1 MDFTSPLFL
10 GNLVSLIACS
20 ISAASGYVKS
30 KNKTLIMQT
39 IQQAMSMTACI
50 ILQSPSGA
58 VLNALSVP
66 RNLLACK
73 NKLNFPAKLIL
84 SVLSGGFGLFFAV
97 SVCLQRQT
105 FVLAGFLPIIP
116 TILYTVFLDTQDP
129 VKFKLLVI
137 QMITF
142 WTIHDFLIQ
151 SYTSCFFNLFQIIF
165 SISAIIRIRKEQ
177 EAQQNESVKQETS
190 V

>member
-1 MDFTSPLFL
+1 MNLTDPIVL
-10 GNLVSLIACS
+10 GNIVSFIACS

-39 IQQAMSMTACI
+39 IQQALSMTACI
-50 ILQSPSGA
+50 ILHSPSGA

-73 NKLNFPAKLIL
+73 DKLNFPAKLIL
-84 SVLSGGFGLFFAV
+84 SVLSGGFGLFFAI
-97 SVCLQRQT
+97 SVCIESGH

-116 TILYTVFLDTQDP
+116 TILYTIWLDTQDA

-142 WTIHDFLIQ
+142 WTIHDMLIK
-151 SYTSCFFNLFQIIF
+151 SYTSSFFNLFQILF
-165 SISAIIRIRKEQ
+165 SVLAIIRIRKEQ
-177 EAQQNESVKQETS
+177 KEQKTQA
-190 V
+190 